1 MGVQVRAYE
10 VSARK
15 GPGCRVSGLGITGGP
30 GLLETMGA
38 NLVAAEF
45 VSFVR
50 AWDFGL
56 GLLVVSGRSSRAP
69 WEW

>member
-1 MGVQVRAYE
+1 MKLQRGRDQDVGFQAWGSR
-10 VSARK
+10 
-15 GPGCRVSGLGITGGP
+15 GGP

-45 VSFVR
+45 VSFVW

-56 GLLVVSGRSSRAP
+56 GPLVVSGRSSRAP